1 LNNPVKCFT
10 PPQGKEETAWT
21 TCGSQ
26 SNEMKGFIWPW
37 VVSSVVEES
46 YEDDYELSDYI
57 KNNKNEYAT
66 ISFLK

>member
-1 LNNPVKCFT
+1 
-10 PPQGKEETAWT
+10 
-21 TCGSQ
+21 
-26 SNEMKGFIWPW
+26 MKGFIWPW